1 MQKVLLCLLLILSAR
16 SCHAQ
21 VCVPTKAGPLPESG
35 YSYIRTE
42 ILALQWIRT
51 ATTETEKLQ
60 WVTPDDPQ
68 RLHKSIEF
76 YTTANSV
83 SDDYDCAAFLL
94 TPYKDSKN
102 EAIHNSVDALLLA
115 IQITKEIN
123 INFTTM
129 MESLNKVKKADD
141 IDEQEIAKTFADI
154 KTLQKTVRSLTM
166 GGVKM
171 STFGILHIDG
181 TGDDAKP
188 TAFSITATERQT
200 LLSET
205 KALAKAKGKEESYID
220 LCADILL
227 TMLTSTLPS
236 AA

>member
-1 MQKVLLCLLLILSAR
+1 M
-16 SCHAQ
+16 
-21 VCVPTKAGPLPESG
+21 PTKASPQPESG

-42 ILALQWIRT
+42 ILALQWIRA
-51 ATTETEKLQ
+51 ATTKSEKLQ
-60 WVTPDDPQ
+60 WVAPDDPQ
-68 RLHKSIEF
+68 RVHKPVEF
-76 YTTANSV
+76 CSTANNV

-102 EAIHNSVDALLLA
+102 EFIHTSFDTLLHA
-115 IQITKEIN
+115 IQATKEIN
-123 INFTTM
+123 GDLITM
-129 MESLNKVKKADD
+129 METLNKAKKVED
-141 IDEQEIAKTFADI
+141 IDQQEIAKTLGNIKSMQKDI
-154 KTLQKTVRSLTM
+154 RNM
-166 GGVKM
+166 AMAGVKM

-188 TAFSITATERQT
+188 TAFTITATERQI

-205 KALAKAKGKEESYID
+205 RILAKAKGKQDSYIG

-227 TMLTSTLPS
+227 TILTSKLPS